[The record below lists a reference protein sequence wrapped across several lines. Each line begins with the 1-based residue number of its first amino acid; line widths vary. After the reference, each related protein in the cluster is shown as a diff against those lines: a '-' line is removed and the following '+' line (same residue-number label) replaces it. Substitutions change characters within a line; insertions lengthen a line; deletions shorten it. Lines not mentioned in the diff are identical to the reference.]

1 MINFLKNLF
10 NFNAK
15 NEEDE
20 DLLNKLPDSVFLL
33 NSRGSFLWYNEVA
46 HNVLSNLKET
56 FAEGY
61 IDDLLD
67 NATDLIVKIADTGKT
82 IVTRTKSALEKDM
95 FFEITARKINEDFLV
110 IMRDNT
116 QNYKTLTSILV
127 EHESSKKVNKDKNN
141 FLVKLSGEIKT
152 PLQSVI
158 GFSQAI
164 LDGLGGEVS
173 EKQEKYL
180 NIINKNS
187 QDIMY
192 LFDKIIELSKSESNL
207 LEHKLSYFDA
217 VNVLNLIIK
226 RNEDEINAKNLTI
239 STEVAQDIKRTI
251 YSDEQLLKIVL
262 QNVIENAI
270 QSTDTGN
277 ISIEIKHPELELVS
291 DKGLVPFKN
300 ANEKSFMMFTIKD
313 MGLGISENELD
324 TLFEPYLQLENPNKK
339 VILRSMSFAIIKNV
353 IKMLKGNMWVDTE
366 AMQGTAY
373 NIIIPTEKVMQTGNE
388 WS

>member
-15 NEEDE
+15 NEDDE

-339 VILRSMSFAIIKNV
+339 VILRSMSFATIKNV

-388 WS
+388 

>member
-339 VILRSMSFAIIKNV
+339 VILRSMSFATIKNV

-388 WS
+388 

>member
-388 WS
+388 

>member
-313 MGLGISENELD
+313 MGLGISESELD

-388 WS
+388 